1 MKHSMKEAIRHHTE
15 QQSLS
20 QTQLSAL
27 QALQTPER
35 HSTPFRRYYL
45 AGTLAASLMVAVL
58 LLLFLQPVT
67 QKDLIQEI
75 ATEVVQNHLHR
86 KPMEIESHDLN
97 VLRKYFNR
105 LDFRPVQSHYLDQT
119 GLQLA
124 GGRYCSL
131 QGITAAQLR
140 FQYKGSDQIHTLYQV
155 SYDPKVFQKLPLYDQ
170 GEKPVSTYANG
181 VKVTLWVEKG
191 ILFALTED

>member
-1 MKHSMKEAIRHHTE
+1 MKRSMKEAIRHQAE

-27 QALQTPER
+27 QALQVPER
-35 HSTPFRRYYL
+35 STKSFRHYYL
-45 AGTLAASLMVAVL
+45 AGTLAASLMVAAL
-58 LLLFLQPVT
+58 LLVFLQPVT
-67 QKDLIQEI
+67 QKDLIQEV
-75 ATEVVQNHLHR
+75 AAEVVQNHLHL
-86 KPMEIESHDLN
+86 KPLEVESRDLN
-97 VLRKYFNR
+97 VLRNYFDR
-105 LDFRPVQSHYLDQT
+105 LDFRPVQSRYLEQI

-140 FQYKGSDQIHTLYQV
+140 FNKLGSDQVHTLYQV

-170 GEKPVSTYANG
+170 GETPVSTFANG